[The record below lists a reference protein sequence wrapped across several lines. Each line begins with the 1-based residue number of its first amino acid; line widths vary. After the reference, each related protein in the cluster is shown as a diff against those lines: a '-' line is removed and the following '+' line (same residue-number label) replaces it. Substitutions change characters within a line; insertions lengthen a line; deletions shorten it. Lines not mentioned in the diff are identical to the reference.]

1 MRLLLMLIF
10 IGLLPACQ
18 QQDSALPQDTNP
30 SPVVAR
36 VGSMSIHESD
46 IDAEMANMPDA
57 MYQYRDDPNARAH
70 ILRSLIRRQ
79 AISEQA
85 KLLGLDL
92 DPDVKQ
98 RIESVRRQIL
108 IDAAKEWQLVNM
120 PKIQD
125 AEIETYYKKHLDEFT
140 VPEQVH
146 ARHILV
152 RTEQQARDLLKT
164 VRNNRESFTALAASM
179 SIDDSNK
186 SRGGDLN
193 WFPRGV
199 MVKEFDDVVFTL
211 KKDGLSNPVKTRF
224 GWHVIEL
231 LGKRPAALKPL
242 DEVREEI
249 FSVLQHQRL
258 QQWYQEI
265 EKAANVRIE
274 KPEYQ

>member
-1 MRLLLMLIF
+1 MRLLLLIF
-10 IGLLPACQ
+10 IGLISACQ
-18 QQDSALPQDTNP
+18 QQDTLLQQDTNP

-36 VGSMSIHESD
+36 VGGIAIHESD
-46 IDAEMANMPDA
+46 IDAEIANMPDA
-57 MYQYRDDPNARAH
+57 MYQYRDDPNARSH
-70 ILRSLIRRQ
+70 ILRSLIRSQ

-92 DPDVKQ
+92 DPTVKR

-125 AEIETYYKKHLDEFT
+125 AEIEAYYKNHLNEFT

-152 RTEQQARDLLKT
+152 RTEQQARDLLKAL
-164 VRNNRESFTALAASM
+164 RQNRESFTAQAASM
-179 SIDDSNK
+179 SMDDSNK

-199 MVKEFDDVVFTL
+199 MVKEFDDAAFAL

-231 LGKRPAALKPL
+231 LGKRAAALKPL
-242 DEVREEI
+242 QEVRDEI
-249 FSVLQHQRL
+249 VSIVQHQRL

-274 KPEYQ
+274 KSEYQ